1 MIKKLI
7 LCSVLINFLN
17 VLHAEAAFI
26 NTDTTTFQQLVV
38 NFSKIDKHNLPGI
51 AVKKNKLPAPY
62 DYLLTQS
69 LMTPAIEKYYQRTPV
84 IQKIYSAKNE
94 ENNTYSRI
102 IIMLIDKDKVRDN
115 ADIAQEKKEEVVVAT
130 AVIEMNFNELPEK
143 IKNQVLTTNV
153 PFGKLLATNRL
164 RIVSKDR
171 AYFSIPCNKP
181 LSALTLCKINSTIY
195 GRINTIIR
203 ADNKKWLARV
213 IEILPGLGKEVLQ

>member
-7 LCSVLINFLN
+7 LCSVLIHFLN

-26 NTDTTTFQQLVV
+26 NAETTTFHQLLV
-38 NFSKIDKHNLPGI
+38 NFSKIDTHNLPGM

-69 LMTPAIEKYYQRTPV
+69 LMTPAIEKYYQRSPV
-84 IQKIYSAKNE
+84 IQKIYSVKNE
-94 ENNTYSRI
+94 ESNTYSRI
-102 IIMLIDKDKVRDN
+102 SIMLIDKDKVRNN
-115 ADIAQEKKEEVVVAT
+115 ADIAQEKNEEVVVAT
-130 AVIEMNFNELPEK
+130 AVIEMNFNALPEK
-143 IKNQVLTTNV
+143 IRNEVLTTNV
-153 PFGKLLATNRL
+153 PFGKLLVANRL

-171 AYFSIPCNKP
+171 VYFSLRCNKP
-181 LSALTLCKINSTIY
+181 LSALTLCKVNSSIY

-213 IEILPGLGKEVLQ
+213 IEILPGLSNDAF